1 MELQQKVQG
10 THQVGQIFH
19 LPKDPFHFFSLLC
32 LLLLWASIDFIDDDD
47 EKEEEKEEEE
57 EDDEEEKWRM
67 KRRRYKVLIMLARFF
82 HLSQDFLFLFDTLF
96 VSLMGGCDYHL
107 LRHNPLHQV

>member
-32 LLLLWASIDFIDDDD
+32 LLLLWASIDFIDGDD
-47 EKEEEKEEEE
+47 EEEEEEKEEEE

-82 HLSQDFLFLFDTLF
+82 HLPQDFFISF
-96 VSLMGGCDYHL
+96 
-107 LRHNPLHQV
+107 